1 MAISTL
7 PRHVLHVTF
16 AVLTAVNRGLWSYG
30 MCGASL
36 GTWFPN
42 SALIFKSHV
51 AHEECLCKCRQC
63 ASLIWWEPLTR
74 SRSIQLR
81 ILETNFGLYSQLDM
95 LYILVLLRSR
105 NENKIYSIPLYY
117 TDHCIVSTAI

>member
-1 MAISTL
+1 MAKSTL
-7 PRHVLHVTF
+7 PRHVLHVSF

-42 SALIFKSHV
+42 GALIFKSHV

-63 ASLIWWEPLTR
+63 AFLIWWEPLTR

-81 ILETNFGLYSQLDM
+81 ILETRQFW
-95 LYILVLLRSR
+95 
-105 NENKIYSIPLYY
+105 
-117 TDHCIVSTAI
+117 IVFSTWHALHLGTTNIMEWK